1 MIHSID
7 DGKDDHHLKGSKYVI
22 DEHDQYQDTNLPIG
36 LTTTK
41 SPPKL
46 KLDDPSQSK
55 LTIYYRFENFNDS
68 SSGEHQK
75 VNYHLDDASVQGSN
89 NHNHVKIDGF
99 NINQPSG
106 RSVDGRNNGN
116 QYVGVYSGH
125 NSGSRNSGGQ
135 SSGSHN
141 SGVQNN
147 GQIDLTTQS
156 PSLQLLPPLNHR
168 KIINTILDAPKTTV
182 APAIDTG
189 SNDDKSY
196 VEYEDEYVTSRFIDV
211 RTTESPANNNDYY
224 RYEDSGPDGGADDG
238 PDDDEFHEEIKPA
251 INFNIKPIE
260 APNNKDKGNTNNWAT
275 NSFNHK
281 INFDSIQSSTAT
293 TYHST
298 IENYKKN
305 LINNLKPSTR
315 YKIHDQN
322 GHLQTTTS
330 FFEYPL
336 NDPTEPS
343 MASSQVTSDKVSMK
357 NQIINLYRPV
367 SSAFGSSGVTRS
379 SPRTSNART
388 SGLRTARVNGV
399 TSDRTSRV
407 TGAVT
412 RQNGPSTR
420 TKINL
425 PSRLVPNES
434 ESAKPKV
441 QSSNSTKNNISTS
454 ITNKKTPYEIGYNIY
469 NVNDQVQ
476 NHVFKRPAYVKIV
489 RKSRLK
495 GMPKMSLLTRAS
507 LLGSNSNINLIDKQL
522 LMDIRDLNFNGD
534 MIIDNPDDIFTG
546 NLNDKFENEIATTN
560 GLTND
565 QRTSGQ
571 GTTGQNPRGQNTR
584 GSNGQRGRS
593 RLAVPP
599 RFQDQYLKQQQ
610 HFRDAKNRFKV
621 SSPQELPLEMPI
633 NMNQLNRD
641 AIVIDYRNQRDRINY
656 IDFLGVANSPKINHE
671 SVKLIEIPIRNNGTG
686 KSHLKDDHG
695 SPGQPKITKFTAQ
708 DAIIPMRFTPKPV
721 AQRINLNHQSAS
733 TLPHSG
739 NNKDAN

>member
-7 DGKDDHHLKGSKYVI
+7 DSKDNHDLKGSEYVI
-22 DEHDQYQDTNLPIG
+22 NEHDQYQDANLPIG

-46 KLDDPSQSK
+46 KLDDSK
-55 LTIYYRFENFNDS
+55 VTIYYRFENFNDS

-106 RSVDGRNNGN
+106 RSVDGHNNGN
-116 QYVGVYSGH
+116 QYVGVYRGQ
-125 NSGSRNSGGQ
+125 NSGSRNSGI
-135 SSGSHN
+135 
-141 SGVQNN
+141 QNN

-156 PSLQLLPPLNHR
+156 PSLQLLPPLNHK
-168 KIINTILDAPKTTV
+168 KIINKILDAPKSTV
-182 APAIDTG
+182 TPAIDIG
-189 SNDDKSY
+189 SDDDKSY
-196 VEYEDEYVTSRFIDV
+196 VEYEDEFVTSGYIDV

-224 RYEDSGPDGGADDG
+224 KYDDAGSDDG
-238 PDDDEFHEEIKPA
+238 AGGTGDGPNDDEFHEEIKPA

-281 INFDSIQSSTAT
+281 SNSDSIQSSTAT
-293 TYHST
+293 TYHSI
-298 IENYKKN
+298 IENYKKS

-315 YKIHDQN
+315 YKIHNQN

-379 SPRTSNART
+379 NPRTSSART
-388 SGLRTARVNGV
+388 SGLRTARVNGM

-441 QSSNSTKNNISTS
+441 QSSNSTKNISVS
-454 ITNKKTPYEIGYNIY
+454 IVNKKTPYEIGYNIY

-476 NHVFKRPAYVKIV
+476 NHVFKRPAFVKIV

-522 LMDIRDLNFNGD
+522 LMDIRDLNFNDG

-560 GLTND
+560 GLTDD
-565 QRTSGQ
+565 QRTSGHK
-571 GTTGQNPRGQNTR
+571 GTTSQNPRGQNIR
-584 GSNGQRGRS
+584 GSSGQRGRS
-593 RLAVPP
+593 RLTVPP

-671 SVKLIEIPIRNNGTG
+671 SVKLIEIPFKNNGTE
-686 KSHLKDDHG
+686 KSHPKDDQG

-721 AQRINLNHQSAS
+721 SQRINLNHQSAS
-733 TLPHSG
+733 TSPHSG